1 MKQIIVRCN
10 NEKDAGECHA
20 IPTGTVMLFQMKTG
34 ISNSSCKLL
43 GVTSSF
49 NGLFCFCD
57 LQLQDAS
64 LTARAR
70 DTAPISLCDP
80 LLTAALQMDCKGSVE
95 QLVARWPWKHL
106 FFRNYVPPMFGP
118 RVPPC
123 CHRVPSNGSN
133 VELCKHVVRAVK
145 QTIWLVQTFMKC
157 LRRNTG
163 TKLQY
168 LDLTGYPSG

>member
-1 MKQIIVRCN
+1 MKQIIIRCN
-10 NEKDAGECHA
+10 NEKDARECHA

-43 GVTSSF
+43 GVTSS
-49 NGLFCFCD
+49 NGLFCFFD

-80 LLTAALQMDCKGSVE
+80 LLTAALQMDCNRSVE
-95 QLVARWPWKHL
+95 QLVARWPWRHL
-106 FFRNYVPPMFGP
+106 FFRNYVPPKFGP

-123 CHRVPSNGSN
+123 CHRVP
-133 VELCKHVVRAVK
+133 LK

>member
-1 MKQIIVRCN
+1 VKQIIVRCN

-43 GVTSSF
+43 GVTSS

-106 FFRNYVPPMFGP
+106 FFRNYVPPKFGP

-123 CHRVPSNGSN
+123 CHRVP
-133 VELCKHVVRAVK
+133 LK